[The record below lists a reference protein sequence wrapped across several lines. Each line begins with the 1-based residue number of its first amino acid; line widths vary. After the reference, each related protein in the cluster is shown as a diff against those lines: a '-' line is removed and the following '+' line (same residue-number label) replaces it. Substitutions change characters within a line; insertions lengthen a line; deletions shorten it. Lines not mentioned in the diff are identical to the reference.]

1 MKPNVDGC
9 AVIDDGYTRAGYIAG
24 VPYSTPAVRFRY
36 RPPLITPLSII
47 RDEIRKSKPESQ
59 VAIQAKTICKYVESW
74 DVKDAQG
81 EIVKLDIE
89 SIKRVDP
96 FIFSAVAGVVLG
108 FQFTE
113 VDPEWAR
120 SEAETESSRA
130 IDSIFGGDPSQAEVN
145 DVKN

>member
-1 MKPNVDGC
+1 MKPNVEGC
-9 AVIDDGYTRAGYIAG
+9 AVIDDGYTRAGYLAG

-36 RPPLITPLSII
+36 RPPLIVPLSII

-74 DVKDAQG
+74 DVKDAKG
-81 EIVKLDIE
+81 EPVKLDIE
-89 SIKRVDP
+89 AVKRVDP
-96 FIFSAVAGVVLG
+96 FIFSAVSGVVLG

-113 VDPEWAR
+113 VDPEW
-120 SEAETESSRA
+120 SQGEAETESARA
-130 IDSIFGGDPSQAEVN
+130 IDSIFGGDPVEAESS